1 MKKHGMR
8 KQEKRTRRTYETLRN
23 IHIGSAALAALTLL
37 VCAFLF
43 IRFKIPRAIR
53 SLTGVTEKRAA
64 AGRKPRSGPEKSP
77 PRRADKPEQATTPL
91 PDAAAFEVEY
101 DITYIHTDE
110 II

>member
-1 MKKHGMR
+1 M
-8 KQEKRTRRTYETLRN
+8 TYETLRN

-43 IRFKIPRAIR
+43 IRFNIPRAIR
-53 SLTGVTEKRAA
+53 GLTGVAEKRPA

-77 PRRADKPEQATTPL
+77 PRRADRPPEREPSPATTPL
-91 PDAAAFEVEY
+91 PEDAAPPDAAAAFEVEY

-110 II
+110 SI

>member
-1 MKKHGMR
+1 M
-8 KQEKRTRRTYETLRN
+8 TYETLRN

-53 SLTGVTEKRAA
+53 SLLGVAEKRPT
-64 AGRKPRSGPEKSP
+64 GRASSSGPEKSP
-77 PRRADKPEQATTPL
+77 PRRADKPEPATTPL
-91 PDAAAFEVEY
+91 PENAAPPDAAAAFEVEY